1 MSDRSQVAL
10 QRCASY
16 DPATLDAAVDAL
28 VAALGGMERFVQ
40 PGQRVLVKPNLLMP
54 RPPDAA
60 VTTHPGV
67 VAAVIRLV
75 KAAGGTPVVGDSPGL
90 VTHGIENVWAVTGMT
105 EVCERAG
112 VELVSFETAG
122 VERIEVGPR
131 VLHVSKAVA
140 EADVIIS
147 LAKLK
152 THGMTALTAAVKN
165 LYGTLPGMSKADWHS
180 RLPKPSTFEGLLVDI
195 LAAVRPTLS
204 LVDAVVGMDG
214 DGPSAGEP
222 KALGFLAAGVDPV
235 ALDAVCASIVG
246 FAPRKIRHLK
256 MADERGLGTLDLS
269 RIETLGATMDEL
281 RPESFRPAR
290 ARALQFVPE
299 FLLNLVR
306 PWVWVRPGF
315 GPGCKRCGQ
324 CVDKCPAGALEMGE
338 TSPVLDAHKCIECF
352 CCHEICPE
360 SAVYMHLS
368 LLARLFVK

>member
-180 RLPKPSTFEGLLVDI
+180 RLPKPSSFQGLLVDV
-195 LAAVRPTLS
+195 LEAVRPALS
-204 LVDAVVGMDG
+204 IVDAVVGMEG
-214 DGPSAGEP
+214 DGPSAGSP
-222 KALGFLAAGVDPV
+222 KPLGFLAASADSV
-235 ALDAVCASIVG
+235 ALDATCADIVG
-246 FAPRKIRHLK
+246 LQPDRIRYLQV
-256 MADERGLGTLDLS
+256 AAARGLGVADLS
-269 RIETLGATMDEL
+269 QIQFVGPPLDAL
-281 RPESFRPAR
+281 RPASFQPAR
-290 ARALQFVPE
+290 TTPLRFVPE
-299 FLLNLVR
+299 FMLNLVS
-306 PWVWVRPGF
+306 PFVWVRPGF
-315 GPGCKRCGQ
+315 GPACQRCGE
-324 CVDKCPAGALEMGE
+324 CLDKCPASALAMGE
-338 TSPVLDAHKCIECF
+338 TGPVLDKHKCIECF
-352 CCHEICPE
+352 CCHEICPV
-360 SAVYMHLS
+360 SAVSVELS
-368 LLARLFVK
+368 FLAKFWAK